1 MTKVIL
7 DSNMIIMLGKGII
20 TISMFED
27 LLEQKFNLITTS
39 SVIDEL
45 KKISEQNKNRI
56 ININIKFG
64 LNIIKNK
71 VEIIETKNVT
81 DADDSIF
88 YTSLD
93 LKNKGEVV
101 FVATNDRELRSRLRI
116 AKIPTIYYRD
126 SKSKLE
132 LEWKELD

>member
-1 MTKVIL
+1 
-7 DSNMIIMLGKGII
+7 MIIMLGKGII

>member
-1 MTKVIL
+1 
-7 DSNMIIMLGKGII
+7 MIILLGKGVI

-27 LLEQKFNLITTS
+27 LLEQKFNLTTTS
-39 SVIDEL
+39 SVVDEL
-45 KKISEQNKNRI
+45 KKISEQNKNKI
-56 ININIKFG
+56 IHMNVNFG
-64 LNIIKNK
+64 LNLIEKYK
-71 VEIIETKNVT
+71 VEIIETKNIT

-101 FVATNDRELRSRLRI
+101 FVATNDRELRNRLRI
-116 AKIPTIYYRD
+116 VKIPTIYYRD

-132 LEWKELD
+132 VEWKELD